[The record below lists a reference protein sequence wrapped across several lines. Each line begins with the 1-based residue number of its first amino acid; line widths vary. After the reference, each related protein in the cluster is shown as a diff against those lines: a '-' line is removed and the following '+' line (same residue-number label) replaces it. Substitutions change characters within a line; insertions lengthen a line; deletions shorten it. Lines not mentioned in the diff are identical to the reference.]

1 MKRKQ
6 NNKFQMD
13 NNKNNS
19 QRMRN
24 PSKMEERKSITSL
37 WTENETD
44 GGPHMKSNKIITMLT
59 PNPLVK
65 LNNKG

>member
-37 WTENETD
+37 
-44 GGPHMKSNKIITMLT
+44 
-59 PNPLVK
+59 
-65 LNNKG
+65 